1 MIGTKKVV
9 PNNNEYFIIK
19 DTKNISIQSAG
30 IYEITICGKISGV
43 TSTVGASFYL
53 YDVTNDKKVDNFI
66 CELKK
71 GNIAEMFFSKIDL
84 LETTAPIELQLK
96 TEIENDA
103 SADIDFSDMSILI
116 KKYNIQ

>member
-66 CELKK
+66 CEIKMVILLKC
-71 GNIAEMFFSKIDL
+71 FFKR
-84 LETTAPIELQLK
+84 
-96 TEIENDA
+96 
-103 SADIDFSDMSILI
+103 LI
-116 KKYNIQ
+116 Y

>member
-9 PNNNEYFIIK
+9 PNNNEYFVIK

-53 YDVTNDKKVDNFI
+53 YVVTSDKKVDNFI
-66 CELKK
+66 CELKMVILLK
-71 GNIAEMFFSKIDL
+71 CFF
-84 LETTAPIELQLK
+84 QR
-96 TEIENDA
+96 
-103 SADIDFSDMSILI
+103 LI
-116 KKYNIQ
+116 Y

>member
-1 MIGTKKVV
+1 MIGRKKIV
-9 PNNNEYFIIK
+9 PNNNQYFIVK

-30 IYEITICGKISGV
+30 IYEVTICGKISGV

-53 YDVTNDKKVDNFI
+53 HDVTNDKKVDNFI

-71 GNIAEMFFSKIDL
+71 GNITEMFFSKINL
-84 LETTAPIELQLK
+84 LETTTPIELQLK

-103 SADIDFSDMSILI
+103 SADIGFSDMSILI

>member
-43 TSTVGASFYL
+43 T
-53 YDVTNDKKVDNFI
+53 
-66 CELKK
+66 
-71 GNIAEMFFSKIDL
+71 
-84 LETTAPIELQLK
+84 LQ
-96 TEIENDA
+96 
-103 SADIDFSDMSILI
+103 
-116 KKYNIQ
+116 

>member
-9 PNNNEYFIIK
+9 PNNYEYFIIK

-66 CELKK
+66 CELKMVILLK
-71 GNIAEMFFSKIDL
+71 CFFKR
-84 LETTAPIELQLK
+84 
-96 TEIENDA
+96 
-103 SADIDFSDMSILI
+103 LI
-116 KKYNIQ
+116 Y

>member
-66 CELKK
+66 CELKMVILLK
-71 GNIAEMFFSKIDL
+71 CFFKR
-84 LETTAPIELQLK
+84 
-96 TEIENDA
+96 
-103 SADIDFSDMSILI
+103 LI
-116 KKYNIQ
+116 Y

>member
-66 CELKK
+66 CELKMVILLK
-71 GNIAEMFFSKIDL
+71 CFFKD
-84 LETTAPIELQLK
+84 
-96 TEIENDA
+96 
-103 SADIDFSDMSILI
+103 
-116 KKYNIQ
+116 

>member
-9 PNNNEYFIIK
+9 PNNNEYFVIK

-53 YDVTNDKKVDNFI
+53 YDVTSDKKVDNFI
-66 CELKK
+66 CELKMVILLK
-71 GNIAEMFFSKIDL
+71 CFF
-84 LETTAPIELQLK
+84 QR
-96 TEIENDA
+96 
-103 SADIDFSDMSILI
+103 LI
-116 KKYNIQ
+116 Y